1 MVGDAIEDAM
11 DDEEDEEETE
21 GIVNKVLDEIG
32 ITMGDGFVSAPQ
44 NKVCWRRSA
53 SLVGLYVF
61 QMASSYPRSRKI
73 RSKKTMQTKNLRPA

>member
-32 ITMGDGFVSAPQ
+32 ITMGDGFVAAPQ
-44 NKVCWRRSA
+44 SKVRFSFNRCDRDSVM
-53 SLVGLYVF
+53 LTY
-61 QMASSYPRSRKI
+61 
-73 RSKKTMQTKNLRPA
+73 